1 MSNDHRRFRQEC
13 IRAKE
18 AGVQLI
24 ILTEEMPPFGQVA
37 LWEVPRWNSANQWHN
52 YGEPM
57 TLVDPAA
64 FAKALDTMT
73 ERYGVKFRYCH
84 RQQTPKVLIK
94 YLRGEL
100 T

>member
-13 IRAKE
+13 IRAMD
-18 AGVQLI
+18 AGIQLI
-24 ILTEEMPPFGQVA
+24 ILTEEMPPFGLVS

-52 YGEPM
+52 FGDPM

-64 FAKALDTMT
+64 FSKALDTMT

-84 RQQTPKVLIK
+84 RQQTPKKLIK